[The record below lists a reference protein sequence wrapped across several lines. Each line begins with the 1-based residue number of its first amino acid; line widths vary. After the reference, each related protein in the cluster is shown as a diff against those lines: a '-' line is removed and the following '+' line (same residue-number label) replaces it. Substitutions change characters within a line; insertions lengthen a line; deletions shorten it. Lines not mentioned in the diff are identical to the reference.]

1 MTRDLGVLPIYIGTV
16 NLSIKNKSDTEGIF
30 NRSAIIPTKNK

>member
-1 MTRDLGVLPIYIGTV
+1 MTRDMGILLINRDGLCG
-16 NLSIKNKSDTEGIF
+16 IKNKSDTEGIF